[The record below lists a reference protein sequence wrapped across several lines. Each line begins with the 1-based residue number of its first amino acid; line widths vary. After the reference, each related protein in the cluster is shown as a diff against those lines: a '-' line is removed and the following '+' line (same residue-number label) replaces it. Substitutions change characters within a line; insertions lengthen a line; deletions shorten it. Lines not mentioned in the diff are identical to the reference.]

1 MAISLLLLP
10 LETMFAKEDKSLW
23 VLQWK
28 TPRLSVLGRQ
38 GIAVRTKWQ
47 SGIQIWQHLS
57 WRMKRKRPARQR
69 QVLPGENQPDLSR
82 KIYPACRRYFYEKGD
97 KTSV

>member
-1 MAISLLLLP
+1 MIVARSSPLLP

-47 SGIQIWQHLS
+47 SGIY
-57 WRMKRKRPARQR
+57 
-69 QVLPGENQPDLSR
+69 V
-82 KIYPACRRYFYEKGD
+82 GD
-97 KTSV
+97 T